1 MADSEPGKNYS
12 LTFEHRPEYLYAYVS
27 GEHDNY
33 AISRAYWQEIADHIK
48 STEYDS
54 VLVDED
60 LEEPA
65 SVTDVFQLVSEFQ
78 QMGFGGIRI
87 AFFDRKIE
95 HHELNS
101 FGELVASNRGMI
113 GRAFN
118 DIKLAEEWL
127 LNAT

>member
-1 MADSEPGKNYS
+1 MAQTEPGKNYS
-12 LTFEHRPEYLYAYVS
+12 LRFEHRPEYLYAYVS

-33 AISRAYWQEIADHIK
+33 EISRQYWQEIADHIK
-48 STEYDS
+48 STDYNR

-60 LEEPA
+60 IEESA

-118 DIKLAEEWL
+118 DVDVAEKWL
-127 LNAT
+127 VGKP